1 MKNLFSILIALLTI
15 SVASISA
22 RSSAADV
29 HDSNVSNLQFHP
41 APTHQLTAEEIGVPE
56 ILFQYAQNRVITIK
70 EEHKCKP
77 SVTTTTVTTKEPHPR
92 FPQRNITVTKKV
104 ESIKLTYTSVKQG
117 FGAGSIN
124 FLLSRTKEGFL
135 YDASKSNDTLFVFDN
150 PFNDYD
156 FVVQYSKGSL
166 LFYDRHATTSKTYSI
181 KATDTATNQ
190 VLYVTKT
197 YDGAAVSHEAKVP
210 LWIANQ
216 IVATNE
222 NIGLW
227 IWVANTIPTPNHLAY
242 GIGHLTMSGTSV
254 SGDYIIN
261 GKSWS
266 TFKPFGSIYFPYITA
281 DYPTGKPG
289 QDFCVDWVLYNQAE
303 SNGQYTSS
311 GNFGEAAR
319 VRIAPKTDPKAF
331 SVNALVTDGP
341 PYYDAVSHTFFYNA
355 DKQALLSFNP
365 TILPAQGKN
374 DDNECIID
382 LKTGEIY
389 YSRFQALRT
398 AK

>member
-1 MKNLFSILIALLTI
+1 MKNLFSILIGLLTV

-29 HDSNVSNLQFHP
+29 HDTSVANIQFHP
-41 APTHQLTAEEIGVPE
+41 APTHQLTAEELGVPE

-77 SVTTTTVTTKEPHPR
+77 AVTTVTVTTKEPHPR

-104 ESIKLTYTSVKQG
+104 ESIKLSYTVSRQG
-117 FGAGSIN
+117 FGAGAIN
-124 FLLSRTKEGFL
+124 FLLNRTKEGFS
-135 YDASKSNDTLFVFDN
+135 YDASRSNDTLFVFDN
-150 PFNDYD
+150 AFSDYD
-156 FVVQYSKGSL
+156 FIVQMSNGTL
-166 LFYDRHATTSKTYSI
+166 LFYDSRATKPKTYSI
-181 KATDTATNQ
+181 KATNSATNE
-190 VLYVTKT
+190 VRYITKT
-197 YDGAAVSHEAKVP
+197 FDGGAVSSETKAP

-216 IVATNE
+216 IVTTHE
-222 NIGLW
+222 DLGLW
-227 IWVANTIPTPNHLAY
+227 VWVANVIPTPNHLAY
-242 GIGHLTMSGTSV
+242 GLGHLSMSGTSV

-266 TFKPFGSIYFPYITA
+266 TFKPFGSLYFPYITSE
-281 DYPTGKPG
+281 YPTGKPG
-289 QDFCVDWVLYNQAE
+289 QDFCLVWVLYNQSEANGSYSSHGNMGE
-303 SNGQYTSS
+303 S
-311 GNFGEAAR
+311 AR
-319 VRIAPKTDPKAF
+319 VRIAPKTDPRAF
-331 SVNALVTDGP
+331 QVNAQVTDGP
-341 PYYDAVSHTFFYNA
+341 PYYDAGSHTFFYND

-382 LKTGEIY
+382 LKSGEIY
-389 YSRFQALRT
+389 YSRFEALRT